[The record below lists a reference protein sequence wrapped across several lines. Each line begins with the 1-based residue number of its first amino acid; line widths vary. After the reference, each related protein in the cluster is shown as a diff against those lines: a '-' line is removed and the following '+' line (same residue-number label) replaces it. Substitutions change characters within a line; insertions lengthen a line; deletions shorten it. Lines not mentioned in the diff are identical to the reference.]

1 MVPSQEHLD
10 RDELGTL
17 YNIAPVLNSTLE
29 LDEVLQLVMD
39 RVIEVVNTDR
49 GFLMLVDTKTSRL
62 VFRTPRRV
70 VKQPVLVVE

>member
-17 YNIAPVLNSTLE
+17 YNSACVLNSTFE

-39 RVIEVVNTDR
+39 QVIEVVNADR
-49 GFLMLVDTKTSRL
+49 GFLILVDRQTSRL
-62 VFRTPRRV
+62 VVRTPRRV